1 MDGEVIIALGRRVLV
16 MIVIDSELAQR
27 KSNKLTVYYLNK
39 VEAAFRLPAKTVRD
53 INAFL
58 GLLLA
63 ARESMSSCSPL
74 PPPSLSTIN
83 QPSLIVPDDWMLR
96 LTFSTQLDYV
106 PNHPPKLDY
115 YKSSRE

>member
-1 MDGEVIIALGRRVLV
+1 MQKVIIALGRPVV
-16 MIVIDSELAQR
+16 MIVIDSELAQH

-53 INAFL
+53 INVLL
-58 GLLLA
+58 GHLLA
-63 ARESMSSCSPL
+63 PSP
-74 PPPSLSTIN
+74 STIN
-83 QPSLIVPDDWMLR
+83 QPSLIVPDDGMLR